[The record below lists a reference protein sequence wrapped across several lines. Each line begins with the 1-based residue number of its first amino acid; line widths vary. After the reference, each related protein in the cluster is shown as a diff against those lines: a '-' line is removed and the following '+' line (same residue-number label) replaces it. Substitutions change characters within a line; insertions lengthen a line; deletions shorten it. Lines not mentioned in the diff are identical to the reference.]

1 MTRNVITISTDET
14 IVEVAKLMKKHD
26 IGSVIIVD
34 GQKRAKGIV
43 TERDVIH
50 KLIAAGKDVAS
61 TKVEAVMSK
70 PLRVI
75 TPDTPLEVAAQAMR
89 KNNIKRLP
97 VVNAQTQLV
106 GIISEGDIMRIFPAI
121 VDLLEER
128 VALR

>member
-1 MTRNVITISTDET
+1 MSSELRVGDIMTRNVITISTDET

-75 TPDTPLEVAAQAMR
+75 TPDTPLEVAAQETQPVLYFRYR
-89 KNNIKRLP
+89 KDPILY
-97 VVNAQTQLV
+97 
-106 GIISEGDIMRIFPAI
+106 
-121 VDLLEER
+121 
-128 VALR
+128 